1 MKNLNIYNGTSHS
14 INYYKTD
21 TMNFVRGRYRDET
34 ILTNTFV
41 QPSLVIPQAMALNEN
56 SSETASMDIYGLCL
70 NLPRFEG
77 RIDDV
82 PDFYRFDVII
92 VSHRYAEAVIRRRQQ
107 MLPDYADRL
116 FTIDQKVKDGDG
128 NLLGC
133 CSFRKVFGIQSLD
146 YYINAFATKQNP
158 SLAAARQCY
167 EYFSNQMGLYPDLRD
182 KTYHLGNLI
191 YSEEMRRTTPRH
203 TQQQIVFNV

>member
-21 TMNFVRGRYRDET
+21 TLNFVRGRYRDET
-34 ILTNTFV
+34 ILTNTLV
-41 QPSLVIPQAMALNEN
+41 QPSVVIPQAMALNEN
-56 SSETASMDIYGLCL
+56 SSETASMDIYELCL

-82 PDFYRFDVII
+82 PDFYRFDII
-92 VSHRYAEAVIRRRQQ
+92 LVSHRYAEAVIRRRQQ

-133 CSFRKVFGIQSLD
+133 CSFRKVFGTQSLD
-146 YYINAFATKQNP
+146 YYINAWATNQSP
-158 SLAAARQCY
+158 SLVAARQCY
-167 EYFSNQMGLYPDLRD
+167 EYFSNQIGLYPDLRE
-182 KTYHLGNLI
+182 KTYYLWCWI
-191 YSEEMRRTTPRH
+191 QSEEKHRDTLQP
-203 TQQQIVFNV
+203 QIFNV